1 MMLCQCCQGGE
12 AQTLLAFGAKPLFTI
27 NLCERCN
34 GILAR
39 ENDLAR
45 RVRLLRQLAKPRKAA
60 P

>member
-1 MMLCQCCQGGE
+1 MKCQCCQGGD
-12 AQTLLAFGAKPLFTI
+12 AQALLAFGDDKPLFTM

-39 ENDLAR
+39 EKDLAR
-45 RVRLLRQLAKPRKAA
+45 RVRLLRQMAKPRKAA